1 MLVRIILR
9 LTLNIKY
16 KLNPSYELFKN
27 FLLNIKNYFQE
38 NSNTIHKARNELKV
52 IEYEGI
58 QTVVKAF
65 KIPNKINQIVYAYFR
80 DSKAK
85 KSYENAM
92 KLIDVGINTP
102 TPIGYIEFYKMGLFK
117 ESFYVSQK
125 VDYAFT
131 IREPLRDLEFQDR
144 EIILK
149 KFVQFTYDLHQKQVF
164 HKDYSAGNILV
175 IKNGNDYSFSIVDI
189 NRMQFKP
196 MNTQEGLDNFAKL
209 WLDENSLELIAK
221 EYAKLSNTNENEAL
235 NILKECDKKLKSFV
249 EFKRKARGKK

>member
-1 MLVRIILR
+1 MPIRIILR

-16 KLNPSYELFKN
+16 KLNPSYEVFKT

-85 KSYENAM
+85 KSYQNAM
-92 KLIDVGINTP
+92 KLIDLGINTP

-131 IREPLRDLEFQDR
+131 IREPLRDLEFQD
-144 EIILK
+144 
-149 KFVQFTYDLHQKQVF
+149 
-164 HKDYSAGNILV
+164 
-175 IKNGNDYSFSIVDI
+175 
-189 NRMQFKP
+189 
-196 MNTQEGLDNFAKL
+196 
-209 WLDENSLELIAK
+209 
-221 EYAKLSNTNENEAL
+221 
-235 NILKECDKKLKSFV
+235 
-249 EFKRKARGKK
+249 